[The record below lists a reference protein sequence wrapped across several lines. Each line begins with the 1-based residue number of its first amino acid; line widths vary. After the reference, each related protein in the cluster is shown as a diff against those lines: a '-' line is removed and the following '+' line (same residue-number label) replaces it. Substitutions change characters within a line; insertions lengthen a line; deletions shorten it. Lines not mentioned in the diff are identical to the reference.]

1 MRYLFLSCLSLMFTA
16 YADSLLAQ
24 DGSGCRRCEHG
35 GEGDSGCCERETP
48 PGYDPYQRYY
58 PYNSIYQDS
67 KVRDVSS
74 DDDES
79 YWPSKR
85 DDDFMD
91 ALMR

>member
-1 MRYLFLSCLSLMFTA
+1 MRYIFFPCLSVMFAA
-16 YADSLLAQ
+16 YVEPLAAHDGAD
-24 DGSGCRRCEHG
+24 CKRCER
-35 GEGDSGCCERETP
+35 GEESDSGCCERDRP
-48 PGYDPYQRYY
+48 AGYDPYKRYY